1 MSYVLEKS
9 MHCISKVTARKES
22 FHSENTRAIKSG
34 VIRQTKLFPTNMNPN
49 PSKYKYARK
58 LIPNKLTIFFFIS
71 IISFLAIF

>member
-1 MSYVLEKS
+1 

-58 LIPNKLTIFFFIS
+58 LTTNVQYLFGFQYSK
-71 IISFLAIF
+71 FLAIF

>member
-34 VIRQTKLFPTNMNPN
+34 VIRQTKLFPTNMNPIESN
-49 PSKYKYARK
+49 PSKYKYAKK
-58 LIPNKLTIFFFIS
+58 LKLTIFFGFQ
-71 IISFLAIF
+71 